1 MKAKQTLTFRGGYL
15 MAYLPLVIFLVFC
28 ILFFVILKA
37 FEMHALAMGAILG
50 LLAGSIFDKPKQA
63 SDYWEAV
70 YEGARE
76 AVPVVIL
83 LMTIGIFSQMI
94 KTANLSAGFV
104 YLAQVMGIKG
114 GLYTAMT
121 FLFVSIIA
129 TATGSSIGSFFTCFP
144 IFYPAG
150 ILLGAHPAALAGAIL
165 SGGVFGDNL
174 APISDTTIISAGTQH
189 YRYSKQ
195 TCDVGG
201 VVRTRLPYAL
211 IAGGLSFILFF
222 LFGGGGP
229 VQAGS
234 AGLGSEN
241 LNPLF
246 MLIPVFLMIIISI
259 RKRNLYLA
267 ILVGL
272 LSGCVV
278 GLLTGVLQL
287 SDILSSEDGGLTGFL
302 TEGIEGMMGTC
313 LLVLS
318 VYGIMGVLNASGA
331 LQRLTDQISQS
342 KLCQTV
348 RGTELAMMLGI
359 TLTTILFGGVSSA
372 SMTTFGKVQNELG
385 QACQLHPYRRANLLD
400 GFANGLGVAV
410 PFLSVFIFV
419 GSQLTQGYDFAA
431 PLSVTQIAPYL
442 FHSYNLFLVFIVSI
456 LTGWGRRFEGPK
468 GEEVLAADLNKEVK
482 VLD

>member
-1 MKAKQTLTFRGGYL
+1 MKDKQTLTFRGGYL
-15 MAYLPLVIFLVFC
+15 MAYLPLIIFLVFC
-28 ILFFVILKA
+28 VLFFVILKA

-50 LLAGSIFDKPKQA
+50 LLAGSIFVKPKQA
-63 SDYWEAV
+63 TEYWESV

-104 YLAQVMGIKG
+104 YLAQLMGVKG

-165 SGGVFGDNL
+165 SGGIFGDNL

-195 TCDVGG
+195 SCDIGG

-211 IAGGLSFILFF
+211 IAGGLSFILFI
-222 LFGGGGP
+222 LFGGGGTL
-229 VQAGS
+229 QAGS
-234 AGLGSEN
+234 VVPGAEHVRSLY
-241 LNPLF
+241 
-246 MLIPVFLMIIISI
+246 MLIPVILMLIISI

-272 LSGCVV
+272 LSGCLV
-278 GLLTGVLQL
+278 GLLTGALQV
-287 SDILSSEDGGLTGFL
+287 SDILTSQDGALTGFL
-302 TEGIEGMMGTC
+302 TKGIEGMMGTC

-331 LQRLTDQISQS
+331 LQQLTDQIRQS

-348 RGTELAMMLGI
+348 SGTELAMMLGI

-419 GSQLTQGYDFAA
+419 GSQLTQGYEFVA

-442 FHSYNLFLVFIVSI
+442 FHSYNLFLAFLISI
-456 LTGWGRRFEGPK
+456 LTGWGRCFEGQQGK
-468 GEEVLAADLNKEVK
+468 EILAKNLSEKARF
-482 VLD
+482 LD

>member
-1 MKAKQTLTFRGGYL
+1 MKDKQLLTFRGGYL
-15 MAYLPLVIFLVFC
+15 MAYLPLVIFLGFC
-28 ILFFVILKA
+28 ILFFVVLKA
-37 FEMHALAMGAILG
+37 FEMHALAMGAILA
-50 LLAGSIFDKPKQA
+50 LLIGSIFVKPKQA
-63 SDYWEAV
+63 TAYWEAV

-76 AVPVVIL
+76 SVPVLIL

-104 YLAQVMGIKG
+104 YLAQVMGVEG

-150 ILLGAHPAALAGAIL
+150 VLLGAHPAALAGAIL

-174 APISDTTIISAGTQH
+174 APISDTTIISAGSQH
-189 YRYSKQ
+189 YRHSNQ
-195 TCDVGG
+195 ACDIGG

-211 IAGGLSFILFF
+211 IAGALSFVFF
-222 LFGGGGP
+222 LICGGGG
-229 VQAGS
+229 S
-234 AGLGSEN
+234 LHSGSEV
-241 LNPLF
+241 LGAEHLPSLS
-246 MLIPVFLMIIISI
+246 MLIPVLLMIVISI

-272 LSGCVV
+272 LSGCLV
-278 GLLTGVLQL
+278 GLLTGVLQV
-287 SDILSSEDGGLTGFL
+287 SDILSSQDGALTGFL
-302 TEGIEGMMGTC
+302 TEGVEGMMGTC

-331 LQRLTDQISQS
+331 LHRLTNQIRQS

-348 RGTELAMMLGI
+348 AGTELAMMLGI

-419 GSQLTQGYDFAA
+419 GSQLTQGYDLA
-431 PLSVTQIAPYL
+431 PALSVTQIAPYL
-442 FHSYNLFLVFIVSI
+442 FHSYNLFLVLLISI
-456 LTGWGRRFEGPK
+456 LTGWGRRYEGLE
-468 GEEVLAADLNKEVK
+468 GEEVMEAELMDGSELS
-482 VLD
+482 D